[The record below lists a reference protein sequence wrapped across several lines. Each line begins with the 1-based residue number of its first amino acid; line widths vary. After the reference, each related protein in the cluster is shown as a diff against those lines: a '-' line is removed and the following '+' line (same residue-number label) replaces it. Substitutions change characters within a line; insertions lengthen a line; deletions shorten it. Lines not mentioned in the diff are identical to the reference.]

1 MATAN
6 DLGISPPPWHYDDA
20 KDEFMG
26 ICAVWDANNVFLVGT
41 GDMEDAD
48 YSEIANARLMAAAPE
63 LYEALEMLCNGLEWN
78 IENHPTVMNESD
90 REALALARAALAK
103 ARGEGGQP

>member
-1 MATAN
+1 
-6 DLGISPPPWHYDDA
+6 
-20 KDEFMG
+20 
-26 ICAVWDANNVFLVGT
+26 
-41 GDMEDAD
+41 
-48 YSEIANARLMAAAPE
+48 MAAAPE

>member
-6 DLGISPPPWHYDDA
+6 DLGISPAPWHYDDT

-48 YSEIANARLMAAAPE
+48 YSEIANARLMAAAPD
-63 LYEALEMLCNGLEWN
+63 LYEVVSDLYTVLGSNTP
-78 IENHPTVMNESD
+78 PTVED
-90 REALALARAALAK
+90 LKRLWLGARAALAK